1 MTFRDVRTPKVGS
14 GRVSLFNRSPMARIL
29 LVDDEKVSRALY
41 SDYLSEAGHNV
52 SAVSSL
58 EEAKGALST
67 DVYDAVVTDLI
78 LPKGDGMEILQHA
91 KENYPGIEVIVIT
104 ALNKVDPAVRAIK
117 SGAAEYLVKPVA
129 PEALQ
134 HAVMRALTTR
144 QLLRE
149 NEQLRRDV
157 ELLET
162 GQRIA
167 TTLDKERLLA
177 TACSSF
183 AQVTRA
189 DAVLLHI
196 RQSSGGFRVE
206 GLHGIDKGSETPYA
220 AAVQPFFDE
229 TATAPFSVDGI
240 PSPYR
245 TALVYPARD
254 ANTTYGFT
262 VLLFRA
268 SMPENSRPSANYLSR
283 HLGLALRNLDRFTEV
298 EDLAYLDDL
307 THLAPRRIQAAGRG
321 RADHQGVRA
330 GQRRGGPL
338 RRRRVR
344 HPPAQHRF
352 RRGAQGCGADSPHH
366 RDPSFPLSRRLRT
379 DGDDLHR
386 GGELSRARAGQGNPA
401 RPGGSRDVPRQEK
414 HSKRDLH
421 RHQGP
426 GSHPTRS
433 PQHRSRLARA
443 EKLLRSPPASLRS
456 PWRAHVLPRTLRAPG
471 PTAPRIW
478 ACSRKTA
485 APEGSVSRRSWR

>member
-1 MTFRDVRTPKVGS
+1 
-14 GRVSLFNRSPMARIL
+14 MARIL

-167 TTLDKERLLA
+167 TTLDKERLMA

-196 RQSSGGFRVE
+196 RQSSGGFRLE

-229 TATAPFSVDGI
+229 TATAPFAVDGI

-245 TALVYPARD
+245 TALIYPARD

-307 THLAPRRIQAAGRG
+307 THLFNLRYLDLVLSREINDSKDGKDTFSLLFLDLDYFKSVNDTHGHLVGSKLLVEVARIIKGCVRDNDVVVRFGGDEYVILLHSTDSGGALKVAERIRRTIETHHFLSREGYALTVTTCIGVASFPEHAQDKATLLDLADRAMYRG
-321 RADHQGVRA
+321 KKSTRNVIYIATRDLEA
-330 GQRRGGPL
+330 T
-338 RRRRVR
+338 
-344 HPPAQHRF
+344 PPARHSTA
-352 RRGAQGCGADSPHH
+352 RG
-366 RDPSFPLSRRLRT
+366 
-379 DGDDLHR
+379 
-386 GGELSRARAGQGNPA
+386 
-401 RPGGSRDVPRQEK
+401 
-414 HSKRDLH
+414 
-421 RHQGP
+421 
-426 GSHPTRS
+426 
-433 PQHRSRLARA
+433 
-443 EKLLRSPPASLRS
+443 
-456 PWRAHVLPRTLRAPG
+456 
-471 PTAPRIW
+471 
-478 ACSRKTA
+478 
-485 APEGSVSRRSWR
+485 

>member
-1 MTFRDVRTPKVGS
+1 
-14 GRVSLFNRSPMARIL
+14 MARIL

-41 SDYLSEAGHNV
+41 SDYLSEAGHSV
-52 SAVSSL
+52 SAVSSV

-167 TTLDKERLLA
+167 TTLDKERLLS

-206 GLHGIDKGSETPYA
+206 GLHGIERGSELPYA
-220 AAVQPFFDE
+220 AAVQPSFDE
-229 TATAPFSVDGI
+229 KVTAPFAVDNI

-268 SMPENSRPSANYLSR
+268 SMPENSRASANYLSR

-307 THLAPRRIQAAGRG
+307 THLFNVRYLDLVLSREINDSKDGKDTFSLLFLDLDYFKSVNDTHGHLVGSKLLVEVARIIKGCVRDNDVVVRFGGDEYVILLHSTDSGGALKVAERIRRTIETHHFLSREGYGLTVTTCIGVASFPEHAQDKATLLDLADRAMYRGKKSTRNVIYIAAKGLEATPPARHSV
-321 RADHQGVRA
+321 A
-330 GQRRGGPL
+330 RGGP
-338 RRRRVR
+338 
-344 HPPAQHRF
+344 
-352 RRGAQGCGADSPHH
+352 
-366 RDPSFPLSRRLRT
+366 
-379 DGDDLHR
+379 
-386 GGELSRARAGQGNPA
+386 
-401 RPGGSRDVPRQEK
+401 
-414 HSKRDLH
+414 
-421 RHQGP
+421 
-426 GSHPTRS
+426 
-433 PQHRSRLARA
+433 
-443 EKLLRSPPASLRS
+443 
-456 PWRAHVLPRTLRAPG
+456 
-471 PTAPRIW
+471 
-478 ACSRKTA
+478 
-485 APEGSVSRRSWR
+485 

>member
-307 THLAPRRIQAAGRG
+307 THLFNLRYLDLVLSREINDSKDGKDTFSLLFLDLDYFKSVNDTHGHLVGSKLLVEVARIIKGCVRDNDVVVRFGGDEYVILLHSTDSGGALKVAERIRRTIETHHFLSREGYALTVTTCIGVASFPEHAQDKATLLDLADRAMYRGKKSTRNVIYIAARDLE
-321 RADHQGVRA
+321 AT
-330 GQRRGGPL
+330 
-338 RRRRVR
+338 
-344 HPPAQHRF
+344 PPARHSTA
-352 RRGAQGCGADSPHH
+352 RG
-366 RDPSFPLSRRLRT
+366 
-379 DGDDLHR
+379 
-386 GGELSRARAGQGNPA
+386 
-401 RPGGSRDVPRQEK
+401 
-414 HSKRDLH
+414 
-421 RHQGP
+421 
-426 GSHPTRS
+426 
-433 PQHRSRLARA
+433 
-443 EKLLRSPPASLRS
+443 
-456 PWRAHVLPRTLRAPG
+456 
-471 PTAPRIW
+471 
-478 ACSRKTA
+478 
-485 APEGSVSRRSWR
+485 

>member
-307 THLAPRRIQAAGRG
+307 THLFNLRYLDLVLSREINDSKDGKDTFSLLFLDLDYFKSVNDTHGHLVGSKLLVEVARIIKGCVRDNDVVVRFGGDEYVILLHSTDSGGALKVAERIRRTIETHHFLSREGYALTVTTCIGVASFPEHAQDKATLLDLADRAMYRG
-321 RADHQGVRA
+321 KKSTRNVIYIATRDLEA
-330 GQRRGGPL
+330 T
-338 RRRRVR
+338 
-344 HPPAQHRF
+344 PPARHSTA
-352 RRGAQGCGADSPHH
+352 RG
-366 RDPSFPLSRRLRT
+366 
-379 DGDDLHR
+379 
-386 GGELSRARAGQGNPA
+386 
-401 RPGGSRDVPRQEK
+401 
-414 HSKRDLH
+414 
-421 RHQGP
+421 
-426 GSHPTRS
+426 
-433 PQHRSRLARA
+433 
-443 EKLLRSPPASLRS
+443 
-456 PWRAHVLPRTLRAPG
+456 
-471 PTAPRIW
+471 
-478 ACSRKTA
+478 
-485 APEGSVSRRSWR
+485 

>member
-1 MTFRDVRTPKVGS
+1 MTLRDVRTPKVGS
-14 GRVSLFNRSPMARIL
+14 GRAALFNRSSMARIL

-41 SDYLSEAGHNV
+41 SDYLSEAGHSV
-52 SAVSSL
+52 SAVGSL

-307 THLAPRRIQAAGRG
+307 THLFNLRYLDLVLSREINDSKDGKDTFSLLFLDLDYFKSVNDTHGHLVGSKLLVEVARIIKGCVRDNDVVVRFGGDEYVILLHSTDSGGALKVAERIRRTIETHHFLSREGYALTVTTCIGVASFPEHAQDKATLLDLADRAMYRG
-321 RADHQGVRA
+321 KKSTRNVIYIATRDLEA
-330 GQRRGGPL
+330 T
-338 RRRRVR
+338 
-344 HPPAQHRF
+344 PPARHSTA
-352 RRGAQGCGADSPHH
+352 RG
-366 RDPSFPLSRRLRT
+366 
-379 DGDDLHR
+379 
-386 GGELSRARAGQGNPA
+386 
-401 RPGGSRDVPRQEK
+401 
-414 HSKRDLH
+414 
-421 RHQGP
+421 
-426 GSHPTRS
+426 
-433 PQHRSRLARA
+433 
-443 EKLLRSPPASLRS
+443 
-456 PWRAHVLPRTLRAPG
+456 
-471 PTAPRIW
+471 
-478 ACSRKTA
+478 
-485 APEGSVSRRSWR
+485 

>member
-1 MTFRDVRTPKVGS
+1 
-14 GRVSLFNRSPMARIL
+14 MARIL

-206 GLHGIDKGSETPYA
+206 GLHGIDQGSETPYA

-229 TATAPFSVDGI
+229 TATAPFAVDGI

-245 TALVYPARD
+245 TALIYPARD

-307 THLAPRRIQAAGRG
+307 THLFNLRYLDLVLSREINDSKDGKDTFSLLFLDLDYFKSVNDTHGHLVGSKLLVEVARIIKGCVRDNDVVVRFGGDEYVILLHSTDSGGALKVAERIRRTIETHHFLSREGYALTVTTCIGVASFPEHAQDKATLLDLADRAMYRGKKSTRNVIYIAARDLE
-321 RADHQGVRA
+321 AT
-330 GQRRGGPL
+330 
-338 RRRRVR
+338 
-344 HPPAQHRF
+344 PPARHSTA
-352 RRGAQGCGADSPHH
+352 RG
-366 RDPSFPLSRRLRT
+366 
-379 DGDDLHR
+379 
-386 GGELSRARAGQGNPA
+386 
-401 RPGGSRDVPRQEK
+401 
-414 HSKRDLH
+414 
-421 RHQGP
+421 
-426 GSHPTRS
+426 
-433 PQHRSRLARA
+433 
-443 EKLLRSPPASLRS
+443 
-456 PWRAHVLPRTLRAPG
+456 
-471 PTAPRIW
+471 
-478 ACSRKTA
+478 
-485 APEGSVSRRSWR
+485 

>member
-1 MTFRDVRTPKVGS
+1 MTLRDVRTPKVGS
-14 GRVSLFNRSPMARIL
+14 GRAALFNRSSMARIL

-41 SDYLSEAGHNV
+41 SDYLSEAGHSV
-52 SAVSSL
+52 SAVGSL

-167 TTLDKERLLA
+167 TTLDKERLMA

-196 RQSSGGFRVE
+196 RQSSGGFRLE

-229 TATAPFSVDGI
+229 TATAPFSVDSI

-307 THLAPRRIQAAGRG
+307 THLFNLRYLDLVLSREINDSKDGKDTFSLLFLDLDYFKSVNDTHGHLVGSKLLVEVARIIKGCVRDNDVVVRFGGDEYVILLHSTDSGGALKVAERIRRTIETHHFLSREGYALTVTTCIGVASFPEHAQDKATLLDLADRAMYRGKKSTRNVIYIAARDLE
-321 RADHQGVRA
+321 AT
-330 GQRRGGPL
+330 
-338 RRRRVR
+338 
-344 HPPAQHRF
+344 PPARHSTA
-352 RRGAQGCGADSPHH
+352 RG
-366 RDPSFPLSRRLRT
+366 
-379 DGDDLHR
+379 
-386 GGELSRARAGQGNPA
+386 
-401 RPGGSRDVPRQEK
+401 
-414 HSKRDLH
+414 
-421 RHQGP
+421 
-426 GSHPTRS
+426 
-433 PQHRSRLARA
+433 
-443 EKLLRSPPASLRS
+443 
-456 PWRAHVLPRTLRAPG
+456 
-471 PTAPRIW
+471 
-478 ACSRKTA
+478 
-485 APEGSVSRRSWR
+485 